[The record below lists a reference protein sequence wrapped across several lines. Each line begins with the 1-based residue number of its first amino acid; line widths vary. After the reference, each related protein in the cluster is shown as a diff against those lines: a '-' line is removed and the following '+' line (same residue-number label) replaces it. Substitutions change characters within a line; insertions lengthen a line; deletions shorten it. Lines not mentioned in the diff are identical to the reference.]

1 MWGPGLSNYLI
12 MPRSSSLSACS
23 LMSDHLGLSEAR
35 ENLILALARQIRRAY
50 FRKFSPPRPTFTL
63 SDVPSQQGKVVIVT
77 GGASGIGQE
86 LVRMLYEKGAT
97 VYIAGRSESHAQAAI
112 QTIQVST
119 IRTTSNTTGG
129 QLYYLPLH
137 LDDLTTIKSTVS
149 AFASRESRL
158 DLLVNNAGVSQP
170 PLGSV
175 SAQGIE
181 LQIATN
187 CLGPYL
193 LTQLLLPFLTAAVTA
208 NNEFSPAPRVIW
220 TSSQVAELSAS
231 PEGII
236 LSELRDPPRDAVRN
250 YVTSKLGNWFLSVE
264 FARRYRDAGLVS
276 VAQNPGAANTN
287 LLRNAR
293 WMKLLSWPLLY
304 PLGST
309 ASRGG
314 AGLGPAFGAG
324 GGGRHWAGG
333 RVLGVVRG
341 ADEGLF
347 VMILLGTIEQS
358 P

>member
-1 MWGPGLSNYLI
+1 MG
-12 MPRSSSLSACS
+12 A
-23 LMSDHLGLSEAR
+23 
-35 ENLILALARQIRRAY
+35 Q
-50 FRKFSPPRPTFTL
+50 FSQFFPPRPTFTL

-86 LVRMLYEKGAT
+86 LVRMLYQKGAT
-97 VYIAGRSESHAQAAI
+97 VYIAGRSEPHAQAAI
-112 QTIQVST
+112 QAIQA
-119 IRTTSNTTGG
+119 RTTTTGG

-137 LDDLTTIKSTVS
+137 LDDLTTIKSTVT

-158 DLLVNNAGVSQP
+158 DLLINNAGVSQP

-187 CLGPYL
+187 CLGPFL
-193 LTQLLLPFLTAAVTA
+193 LTQLLLPFLTAAATA
-208 NNEFSPAPRVIW
+208 NNESSPAPRVIW
-220 TSSQVAELSAS
+220 TSSQVAELSAP

-304 PLGST
+304 SPVLAAHT
-309 ASRGG
+309 ALFAAVAEELDKPDNNGAYVIPWGRLHPGVAPNLARHLAPAEEGG
-314 AGLGPAFGAG
+314 TGRAGEFWKWCAERTRDFL
-324 GGGRHWAGG
+324 
-333 RVLGVVRG
+333 
-341 ADEGLF
+341 
-347 VMILLGTIEQS
+347 
-358 P
+358 